1 LRFTWI
7 AGTAGE
13 VVGQPVADDG
23 ILPDAEVRP
32 TLGHVVTELAEVRD
46 DVELSGNITLFS
58 KNCRKKNI
66 FDFY

>member
-1 LRFTWI
+1 MRFTWI

-46 DVELSGNITLFS
+46 DVELSGKI
-58 KNCRKKNI
+58 
-66 FDFY
+66 